1 MNADS
6 ISGDS
11 RLSKGSGPLVRI
23 DLHTHSNRSD
33 GTDPVDVLMAHAA
46 QAGLDVIAL
55 TDHDTADG
63 WAEGRRAAEEVGIGF
78 VPGIEISCKLH
89 GISVHLL
96 AYLPD
101 PSYPPL
107 ADDLKVVRDGRTD
120 RIPTIVARLNS
131 IGVPL
136 TVDEV
141 LAQATG
147 TPSVGRP
154 HVADALVANG
164 TVANRTEAFDR
175 FLADGKPGHVSH
187 YAIDPGR
194 AIELVRAAGGVP
206 VIAHP
211 WGRSSYKVMTEETIG
226 RLVEDHGLAGI
237 EVDHQDHSPQSRTAL
252 RAIAQDLG
260 IIYTGS
266 SDHHGAGK
274 INHELGV
281 NSTEPEQF
289 QRLLEVA
296 KKNASAAPDAQVPEA
311 YLP

>member
-1 MNADS
+1 MTVDPA
-6 ISGDS
+6 
-11 RLSKGSGPLVRI
+11 KGQGQLVRI

-33 GTDPVDVLMAHAA
+33 GTDTPAVLVRHAQ

-63 WAEGRRAAEEVGIGF
+63 WVEGRQAAEEAGVGF
-78 VPGIEISCKLH
+78 LPGLEISCKLD

-96 AYLPD
+96 GYLPD
-101 PSYPPL
+101 PSYAPL
-107 ADDLKVVRDGRTD
+107 ADDLRIVREGRTD
-120 RIPTIVARLNS
+120 RIPAIVARLNS
-131 IGVPL
+131 IGLPL

-164 TVANRTEAFDR
+164 TVANRTEAFDKY
-175 FLADGKPGHVSH
+175 LADGRAGHVSH
-187 YAIDPGR
+187 YALDPGH
-194 AIELVRAAGGVP
+194 AIELVREAGGVP

-211 WGRSSYKVMTEETIG
+211 WGRSSYKVMSEDTIG
-226 RLVEDHGLAGI
+226 RMVDDHGLAGI
-237 EVDHQDHSPQSRTAL
+237 EVDHQDHSPQSREAL
-252 RAIAQDLG
+252 RAIARNLG

-266 SDHHGAGK
+266 SDHHGLGK
-274 INHELGV
+274 IDHDLGV
-281 NSTEPEQF
+281 NSTEPEQLD
-289 QRLLEVA
+289 RLLEVA
-296 KKNASAAPDAQVPEA
+296 KTNAAASDATVPEA

>member
-1 MNADS
+1 M
-6 ISGDS
+6 
-11 RLSKGSGPLVRI
+11 RI

-33 GTDPVDVLMAHAA
+33 GTDPVDDLLAQAK

-63 WAEGRRAAEEVGIGF
+63 WTEGRQAAERLGIGF
-78 VPGIEISCKLH
+78 LPGIEISCKLH

-96 AYLPD
+96 GYLPD
-101 PSYPPL
+101 PSYAPL
-107 ADDLKVVRDGRTD
+107 AAELSVVREGRTD
-120 RIPTIVARLNS
+120 RIPSIVARLNS
-131 IGVPL
+131 LGVSL

-164 TVANRTEAFDR
+164 TVANRTEAFDK
-175 FLADGKPGHVSH
+175 FLADGRPGHVTH
-187 YAIDPGR
+187 YAIEPGR
-194 AIELVRAAGGVP
+194 AIDLVREAGGVP

-211 WGRSSYKVMTEETIG
+211 WGRSSHRVMTAELIEQ
-226 RLVEDHGLAGI
+226 LVNEHGLAGI
-237 EVDHQDHSPQSRTAL
+237 EVDHQDHSPESRVAL

-266 SDHHGAGK
+266 SDHHGIGK
-274 INHELGV
+274 EDHDLGV
-281 NSTEPEQF
+281 NTTEPAQF
-289 QRLLEVA
+289 QALLAVA
-296 KKNASAAPDAQVPEA
+296 KANAAASTAAAPEA

>member
-1 MNADS
+1 M
-6 ISGDS
+6 
-11 RLSKGSGPLVRI
+11 RI

-33 GTDPVDVLMAHAA
+33 GTDPVDVLIAHAA
-46 QAGLDVIAL
+46 QAGLGVIAL

-63 WAEGRRAAEEVGIGF
+63 WAEGRRAAEDARVGF
-78 VPGIEISCKLH
+78 VPGIEISCKLN

-96 AYLPD
+96 GYLPD

-107 ADDLKVVRDGRTD
+107 AEELRIVRDGRTD
-120 RIPTIVARLNS
+120 RIPSIVSRLNAV
-131 IGVPL
+131 GVSL

-175 FLADGKPGHVSH
+175 FLADGRPGHVSH

-211 WGRSSYKVMTEETIG
+211 WGRSSYKVMTAETIG
-226 RLVEDHGLAGI
+226 RMVEDHGLAGI

-274 INHELGV
+274 IDHDLGV

-289 QRLLEVA
+289 ARLLEVA
-296 KKNASAAPDAQVPEA
+296 TKNASAAPDAQVPEA

>member
-1 MNADS
+1 M
-6 ISGDS
+6 
-11 RLSKGSGPLVRI
+11 RI

-33 GTDPVDVLMAHAA
+33 GTDPVDVLMALAKRD
-46 QAGLDVIAL
+46 GLDVIAL

-63 WAEGRRAAEEVGIGF
+63 WADGRRAAEELGIGF
-78 VPGIEISCKLH
+78 VPGIEISCKLN

-96 AYLPD
+96 GYLPD
-101 PSYPPL
+101 PSYPAL
-107 ADDLKVVRDGRTD
+107 AEELRIVRDGRTD
-120 RIPTIVARLNS
+120 RIPSIVARLNS
-131 IGVPL
+131 IGVSL

-154 HVADALVANG
+154 HVADALVAKG
-164 TVANRTEAFDR
+164 TVADRGEAFDR
-175 FLADGKPGHVSH
+175 FLADGRPGHVSH

-194 AIELVRAAGGVP
+194 AIDLVREAGGVP

-211 WGRSSYKVMTEETIG
+211 WGRSSHKVITEETIA
-226 RLVEDHGLAGI
+226 RFVTDHGLAGI
-237 EVDHQDHSPQSRTAL
+237 EVEHQDHSPASRVAL
-252 RAIAQDLG
+252 RGIAQNLG

-274 INHELGV
+274 IDHELGV
-281 NSTEPEQF
+281 NGTEPEQF
-289 QRLLEVA
+289 EALLEVA
-296 KKNASAAPDAQVPEA
+296 KVNAAASAATVPEA

>member
-1 MNADS
+1 
-6 ISGDS
+6 
-11 RLSKGSGPLVRI
+11 VRI

-33 GTDPVDVLMAHAA
+33 GTDPVDVLIAHAKRD
-46 QAGLDVIAL
+46 GLDVIAL

-63 WAEGRRAAEEVGIGF
+63 WAEGRRAAEELRMGF
-78 VPGIEISCKLH
+78 VPGIEISCKLN

-96 AYLPD
+96 GYLPD
-101 PSYPPL
+101 PSYEPL
-107 ADDLKVVRDGRTD
+107 ARELATVRDGRTD
-120 RIPTIVARLNS
+120 RIPSIVARLNGM
-131 IGVPL
+131 GVDL

-154 HVADALVANG
+154 HVADALVAKG
-164 TVANRTEAFDR
+164 TVADRTEAFNR
-175 FLADGKPGHVSH
+175 FLADGRPGHVSH
-187 YAIDPGR
+187 YAIEPGR
-194 AIELVRAAGGVP
+194 AIDYVRAAGGVP

-211 WGRSSYKVMTEETIG
+211 WGRSSYKVMTEDTIG
-226 RLVEDHGLAGI
+226 RLVADHGLAGI
-237 EVDHQDHSPQSRTAL
+237 EVDHQDHSPESRVAL
-252 RAIAQDLG
+252 RAIARKLG

-274 INHELGV
+274 IDHELGV

-289 QRLLEVA
+289 EALLEVA
-296 KKNASAAPDAQVPEA
+296 KVNAAASDATVPEA